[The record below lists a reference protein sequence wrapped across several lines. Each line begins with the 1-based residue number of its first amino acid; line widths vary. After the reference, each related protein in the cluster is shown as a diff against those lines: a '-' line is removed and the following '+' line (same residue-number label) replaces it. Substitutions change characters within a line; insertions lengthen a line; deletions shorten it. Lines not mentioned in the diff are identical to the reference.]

1 MNSFILFGKSG
12 GEIQRFNVAIKIAV
26 IIKRKVKDE
35 WVENVVELTTFSESV
50 ATVMRE
56 AQANGTWITVTGK
69 LGGREYNG
77 KNYLD
82 AVVETA
88 WQHKAKGQT
97 APKPQRP
104 ASSDEPDIPKDQ
116 LDDIPF

>member
-1 MNSFILFGKSG
+1 MNTFILFGKSG
-12 GEIQRFNVAIKIAV
+12 GELQRFNVAIKIAV

-50 ATVMRE
+50 AAVMAA
-56 AQANGTWITVTGK
+56 AQANGTWVTVTGK
-69 LGGREYNG
+69 LGGRVYND

-88 WQHKAKGQT
+88 FQHKAKASAGERAA
-97 APKPQRP
+97 APKPPR
-104 ASSDEPDIPKDQ
+104 ARDETPP
-116 LDDIPF
+116 DDIPEF